1 MSPRLSVRSG
11 FAPDAPGDAVVVL
24 VVDPGGAPGERAV
37 ALLSGYCYE
46 GDGAVHL
53 VRTDGWAEREVDGE
67 SLRLAIAV
75 YPVALAHVGVE
86 AGQFAERSAVDPEAV
101 IVLRARTALPS
112 APVGR
117 LSDATAVFSAAPEIS
132 VDELLA
138 SDDWPMVLAP
148 PPGD

>member
-1 MSPRLSVRSG
+1 MSPRLCVRSG
-11 FAPDAPGDAVVVL
+11 FAPDAPGDGVVVL

-53 VRTDGWAEREVDGE
+53 VRTDGE
-67 SLRLAIAV
+67 SLRLAVAV

-86 AGQFAERSAVDPEAV
+86 AGEFAERSAVDPEAV

-117 LSDATAVFSAAPEIS
+117 LSDATAVFSAAPEVS